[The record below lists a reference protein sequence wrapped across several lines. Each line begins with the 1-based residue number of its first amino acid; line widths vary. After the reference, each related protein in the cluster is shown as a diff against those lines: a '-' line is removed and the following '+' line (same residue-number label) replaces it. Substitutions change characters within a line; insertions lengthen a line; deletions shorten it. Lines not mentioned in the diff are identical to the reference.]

1 MCKIQYLSSKI
12 LVFQYISM
20 RFQIFDRI
28 LAPYRTNY
36 EIRGEKILLAENV
49 LLLEKFQENN
59 VEHFRLSL
67 LVFPIILHLKQ
78 RHAGTY
84 IFLRVR
90 FLTIV
95 NPTHNYA
102 NLKFYVVRIKFN
114 LDFKNNVNK
123 TNERAHAN
131 RRKFFIF
138 SDVHSVHFNI
148 LVGLLLLSLTRSPGF
163 GFLLIPHCVNSNSF
177 EIELKI
183 LSFVI

>member
-28 LAPYRTNY
+28 LAPCRTNY
-36 EIRGEKILLAENV
+36 ETRGEKILLAENV

-67 LVFPIILHLKQ
+67 SLFSIILHLKQ

-102 NLKFYVVRIKFN
+102 DLKFYVVRIKFN

-123 TNERAHAN
+123 TNERALAN

-138 SDVHSVHFNI
+138 SLIDI
-148 LVGLLLLSLTRSPGF
+148 LYILYPGGYTTTTF
-163 GFLLIPHCVNSNSF
+163 DKVTWFWFSTYPTLCKLKFLRN
-177 EIELKI
+177 
-183 LSFVI
+183 